1 MDYMLGGDLGYQL
14 SKLGQMAE
22 HDVMM
27 YSLEIG
33 SALEYLRGQRII
45 HRSVCLCVCLSLVGQ
60 TL

>member
-45 HRSVCLCVCLSLVGQ
+45 HRSVCVSVCH
-60 TL
+60 